1 MPAAFEDI
9 ISDLRKRIFKPVY
22 FLAGDE
28 PYYIDLITDFIAEKV
43 LSEEE
48 RAFNQIV
55 IYGEETSVNS
65 IIETSRRFP
74 MMASHQVVIVKEAQ
88 ALKKI
93 EDLAIY
99 LEKPLLSTILVLNYK
114 YKVID
119 KRTKLART
127 LETQGI
133 YFESMRLRDY
143 QVPPWIERYL
153 MTKGI
158 KINPDASA
166 MLTEFLGTDLHKIT
180 NELDKLLITL
190 PAGKPVITSALIE
203 KNIGISKDFNNFEL
217 QKAIGEKNIFKANMI
232 VRYFSENP
240 NDNPVTLTIASLFS
254 LFTKILTYHYLTD
267 RSKNNVASVLKIHP
281 YFVKDYEV
289 SSMKYGP
296 SKTIQII
303 SFLRT
308 YDLRTKGFGDA
319 GTDAGDLLKELVYKI
334 LHLQDPL

>member
-1 MPAAFEDI
+1 MPATFEEI

-43 LSEEE
+43 LSQEEKD
-48 RAFNQIV
+48 FNQVI
-55 IYGEETSVNS
+55 IYGEETSINS

-93 EDLAIY
+93 EDLAFY
-99 LEKPLLSTILVLNYK
+99 LDMPLLSTILVLNFK
-114 YKVID
+114 YKVLD
-119 KRTKLART
+119 KRTKLYKA
-127 LETQGI
+127 LDTQAV

-166 MLTEFLGTDLHKIT
+166 MLTEFLGTDLHKIV
-180 NELDKLLITL
+180 NELDKLMITL
-190 PAGKPVITSALIE
+190 PAGKPVISTSLIE
-203 KNIGISKDFNNFEL
+203 KNIGISKDYNNFEL
-217 QKAIGEKNIFKANMI
+217 QKAIGEKNILRANMI
-232 VRYFSENP
+232 IRYFAENP

-267 RSKNNVASVLKIHP
+267 KSKNNVASVLKIHP
-281 YFVKDYEV
+281 FFVRDYEV
-289 SSMKYGP
+289 SAMKYNVT
-296 SKTIQII
+296 KTIQII

-308 YDLRTKGFGDA
+308 YDMKTKGFGDVS
-319 GTDAGDLLKELVYKI
+319 TDQGDLLKELVYKI
-334 LHLQDPL
+334 LHL

>member
-1 MPAAFEDI
+1 MPATFEEI

-48 RAFNQIV
+48 KAFNQLI

-93 EDLAIY
+93 EDLAFY
-99 LEKPLLSTILVLNYK
+99 LDMPLLSTILVLNFK

-119 KRTKLART
+119 KRTKFYKALD
-127 LETQGI
+127 TQAV

-143 QVPPWIERYL
+143 QVPPWIEKYL

-166 MLTEFLGTDLHKIT
+166 MLTEFLGTDLHKIV
-180 NELDKLLITL
+180 NELDKLMITL
-190 PAGKPVITSALIE
+190 PAGKPVITTSLIE
-203 KNIGISKDFNNFEL
+203 KNIGISKDYNNFEL
-217 QKAIGEKNIFKANMI
+217 QKAIGEKSILRANMI
-232 VRYFSENP
+232 IRYFAENP

-267 RSKNNVASVLKIHP
+267 KSKNNVASVLKIHP
-281 YFVKDYEV
+281 FFVRDYEV
-289 SSMKYGP
+289 SAMKYNVT
-296 SKTIQII
+296 KTIQII

-308 YDLRTKGFGDA
+308 YDMKTKGFGDVS
-319 GTDAGDLLKELVYKI
+319 TDQGDLLKELVYKI
-334 LHLQDPL
+334 LHL

>member
-1 MPAAFEDI
+1 MPATFDEI

-48 RAFNQIV
+48 KAFNQVI
-55 IYGEETSVNS
+55 IYGEETSINS
-65 IIETSRRFP
+65 VIETSRRFP

-93 EDLAIY
+93 EDLTFY
-99 LEKPLLSTILVLNYK
+99 LEKPLLSTILVLNFK
-114 YKVID
+114 YKVLD
-119 KRTKLART
+119 KRTKLYKSLDMQAV
-127 LETQGI
+127 

-166 MLTEFLGTDLHKIT
+166 MLTEFLGTDLHKIV

-190 PAGKPVITSALIE
+190 PAGNPVINTSLIE
-203 KNIGISKDFNNFEL
+203 KNIGISKDYNNFEL
-217 QKAIGEKNIFKANMI
+217 QKAIGEKNILKANMI
-232 VRYFSENP
+232 IRYFSENP

-267 RSKNNVASVLKIHP
+267 KSKNNVASVLKIHP
-281 YFVKDYEV
+281 FFVRDYEV
-289 SSMKYGP
+289 SAMKYNVT
-296 SKTIQII
+296 KTIQII

-308 YDLRTKGFGDA
+308 YDMKTKGFGDVS
-319 GTDAGDLLKELVYKI
+319 TDQGDLLKELVYKI
-334 LHLQDPL
+334 LHL

>member
-1 MPAAFEDI
+1 MPATFEEI
-9 ISDLRKRIFKPVY
+9 ISDLKKRIFKPVY

-48 RAFNQIV
+48 KAFNQVI

-74 MMASHQVVIVKEAQ
+74 MMASHQVVIVKEGQ

-99 LEKPLLSTILVLNYK
+99 LDKPLLSTILVLNYK
-114 YKVID
+114 YRVID
-119 KRTKLART
+119 KRTKLYKA
-127 LETQGI
+127 LDTQGV

-166 MLTEFLGTDLHKIT
+166 MLTEFLGADLHKIV
-180 NELDKLLITL
+180 NELDKLLITI
-190 PAGKPVITSALIE
+190 PAGKPVITTSLIE
-203 KNIGISKDFNNFEL
+203 KNIGISKDYNNFEL
-217 QKAIGEKNIFKANMI
+217 QKAIGEKNILKANMI
-232 VRYFSENP
+232 VRYFTENP

-267 RSKNNVASVLKIHP
+267 RSKNNVASILKIHP
-281 YFVKDYEV
+281 YFVKDYEI
-289 SSMKYGP
+289 SAMKYNAT
-296 SKTIQII
+296 KTIQII
-303 SFLRT
+303 SLLRT
-308 YDLRTKGFGDA
+308 YDMKTKGFGDVS
-319 GTDAGDLLKELVYKI
+319 TDQGDLLKELVYKI
-334 LHLQDPL
+334 LHL

>member
-1 MPAAFEDI
+1 MPATFEEI
-9 ISDLRKRIFKPVY
+9 ISDLKKRIFKPVY

-43 LSEEE
+43 LSDEEK
-48 RAFNQIV
+48 AFNQII

-99 LEKPLLSTILVLNYK
+99 LDKPLLSTILVLNYK

-119 KRTKLART
+119 KRTKLYKT
-127 LETQGI
+127 LDTQGV
-133 YFESMRLRDY
+133 YYESMRLRDY

-166 MLTEFLGTDLHKIT
+166 MLTEFLGADLQKIV

-190 PAGKPVITSALIE
+190 PAGKPVITTSLIE
-203 KNIGISKDFNNFEL
+203 KNIGISKDYNNFEL
-217 QKAIGEKNIFKANMI
+217 QKAIGEKNILKANMI
-232 VRYFSENP
+232 VRYFTENP

-281 YFVKDYEV
+281 YFVKDYEI
-289 SSMKYGP
+289 SAMKYDAT
-296 SKTIQII
+296 KTIQII
-303 SFLRT
+303 SLLRT
-308 YDLRTKGFGDA
+308 YDMKTKGFGDVS
-319 GTDAGDLLKELVYKI
+319 TDQGDLLKELVYKI
-334 LHLQDPL
+334 LHL